1 MRSISWA
8 EEARDSVEL
17 ARSYEEQG
25 LDGDVYDEVVQMCVD
40 YSREEWARSVADL
53 MRWVEE

>member
-1 MRSISWA
+1 MRPISWA

-25 LDGDVYDEVVQMCVD
+25 LDGDVYDEVAQMCAD
-40 YSREEWARSVADL
+40 HSREEWARSVADL

>member
-17 ARSYEEQG
+17 ARTYEEQG
-25 LDGDVYDEVVQMCVD
+25 LDGDVYDEVVEMCVD
-40 YSREEWARSVADL
+40 YSREEWAQAVADL
-53 MRWVEE
+53 MCWVGE